1 MMTDINQ
8 NKNILDVLYGSA
20 KTSLD
25 TQRMQKKVLGI
36 LTSRAYI
43 ETLEFEQA
51 MMLIQTIAGVQGT
64 SNKFMIDF
72 FKANNKSPEAMAKI
86 LDKLLDAVNDGT
98 ETPALTQVA
107 GTSLV
112 TSNRMRAIKAAAL
125 KELDARR
132 GIKRGV
138 DEDEDDE

>member
-1 MMTDINQ
+1 MTDINQ

-25 TQRMQKKVLGI
+25 MQRMHKKVLGI

-51 MMLIQTIAGVQGT
+51 MMLIQTIAGVEGT

-86 LDKLLDAVNDGT
+86 LEKLLDAANDDAT
-98 ETPALTQVA
+98 APAIAQHA
-107 GTSLV
+107 NTSLI
-112 TSNRMRAIKAAAL
+112 TSNRVRAIKAAAL

-132 GIKRGV
+132 GIKRGL
-138 DEDEDDE
+138 DDEDDDE